1 MAHIKRNNEYFFI
14 TYVVVK
20 ILTGLF
26 SYPKRNLRKLIRNGD
41 FKEAIELGNNLEE
54 KYSQDHDFLFIMG
67 SMFYILEDPKM
78 TLHYVNRVLEI
89 NEHDVDA
96 LSLKLRVHQHLKEND
111 TVIECCKKILSVN
124 SDNYEV
130 KDILN
135 ELEG

>member
-1 MAHIKRNNEYFFI
+1 MLSQFGYDAYKRR
-14 TYVVVK
+14 K

-26 SYPKRNLRKLIRNGD
+26 SYPKRNLRKLIKNGD
-41 FKEAIELGNNLEE
+41 FKDAIELGNNLEE

-78 TLHYVNRVLEI
+78 TLHYIDRVLEI
-89 NEHDVDA
+89 SEYDVEA

-111 TVIECCKKILSVN
+111 IAIECCKKILSVN

-130 KDILN
+130 KDVLN